1 MSLVLS
7 TKPTTFQA
15 HWKTDS
21 HLSLRYPNHRNSN
34 HIRSFSSFS
43 GLIGFKKKFSLK
55 KGGCLIESYRHGIH
69 VGKSLECGGRV
80 NFDIPAENREDA
92 CQSVQAQKMACS
104 GLEFLAVS
112 FYHFVRIE
120 DPQEEVAKHQEFLE
134 YSGPVLDALAYAEWV
149 KEDARFKHILV
160 QMSPSSTHAFPRL
173 KLRYKSSLIQVEGG
187 VSDLPILDSSMR
199 ALPLTPRE
207 WKIRLSIINCSETES
222 DEIATKENT
231 SLNQGRKS
239 LLLDVRNGYE
249 WDIGHFQGAKRPDVD
264 CFRSTTFGISD
275 LKTNIS
281 DPLARID
288 KENTDILMY
297 CTGGIRCDVYSAI
310 LRKKG
315 FQNLYTLKGG
325 ISHYLKEEGP
335 FKWIGNLF
343 VFDSRLSVA
352 PKVYKPIDA
361 ANIQRTGSRNERIED
376 DEDSLELYNGTFGR
390 CYLCGSHLAE
400 LRHRNC
406 ANPDCNRLILSCHEC
421 VENFR
426 GCCSTPCTSA
436 PRLRPILRDG
446 HRYERWHVYRDS
458 KH

>member
-134 YSGPVLDALAYAEWV
+134 SRNIMGRIYINQQGINAQYSGPVLDALAYAEWV

-310 LRKKG
+310 LRHQMTTPKAGGSTSRQALIKEDQRSDKSETKIVSKWSNIGDTNLGNFNVKKFQEVPYIGKPSLVARRIIESGIIKAAG
-315 FQNLYTLKGG
+315 FPPAVK
-325 ISHYLKEEGP
+325 
-335 FKWIGNLF
+335 
-343 VFDSRLSVA
+343 
-352 PKVYKPIDA
+352 
-361 ANIQRTGSRNERIED
+361 
-376 DEDSLELYNGTFGR
+376 
-390 CYLCGSHLAE
+390 
-400 LRHRNC
+400 
-406 ANPDCNRLILSCHEC
+406 CHELMIEC
-421 VENFR
+421 ARHYDSQSRTIVTKDGN
-426 GCCSTPCTSA
+426 
-436 PRLRPILRDG
+436 ILAYLSEEALDPQP
-446 HRYERWHVYRDS
+446 
-458 KH
+458 